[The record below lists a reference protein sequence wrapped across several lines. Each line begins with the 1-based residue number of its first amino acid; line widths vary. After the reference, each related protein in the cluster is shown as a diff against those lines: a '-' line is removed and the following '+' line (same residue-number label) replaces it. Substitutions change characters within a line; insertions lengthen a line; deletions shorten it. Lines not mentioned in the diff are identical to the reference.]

1 MHPLAEALDR
11 LRAGWTAYPMTDVTV
26 RVYAEQLADVDG
38 DDVLAAVNR
47 LLNVSVHRPT
57 IADIRREVAEA
68 ALGLPSVEEAWSMAL
83 DKDMSVPEVKA
94 ACKLVGGRWSIQH
107 SQNQEALY
115 AQFRKSYEGIR
126 AKAIRNAS
134 LGPRLLPETLATA
147 RAEVAAGNGDGITSL
162 NGRRV
167 EQLPEST
174 RIHPRPVMWRL
185 SQRMAG
191 RIVPP
196 PTDEDIRD
204 AIDILRADRDPFYEG
219 DDDVLYAE
227 AERVLH
233 DVHDI
238 D

>member
-11 LRAGWTAYPMTDVTV
+11 LRAGWTHYPMTDVTV
-26 RVYAEQLADVDG
+26 RVYAEQLRDIDG
-38 DDVLAAVNR
+38 ELVLAAVNR

-57 IADIRREVAEA
+57 IADIRREVAED
-68 ALGLPSVEEAWSMAL
+68 ALGLPTTEEAWAMAL
-83 DKDMSVPEVKA
+83 DGDVSVPEVKQA
-94 ACKLVGGRWSIQH
+94 RKLVGGRWSIQH
-107 SQNQEALY
+107 SQNQETLH

-126 AKAIRNAS
+126 AKAIRNAAI
-134 LGPRLLPETLATA
+134 GPRLTPETLISA

-167 EQLPEST
+167 EQLPESS
-174 RIHPRPVMWRL
+174 RIRPRPVMWRL

-191 RIVPP
+191 RIVPA
-196 PTDEDIRD
+196 PTEADIRD
-204 AIDILRADRDPFYEG
+204 AIDILRDDRQGAE
-219 DDDVLYAE
+219 DVLYAE

-233 DVHDI
+233 DVHGI